1 VEPLPDSET
10 RREHAQDNKELLE
23 RVKSLEAEVE
33 RLRNQSNN
41 GRSFWSRAMLAFL
54 IVFGVML
61 VSIGVVNYLF
71 KFN

>member
-1 VEPLPDSET
+1 LSDSET
-10 RREHAQDNKELLE
+10 CREHAQDNKELLE

>member
-41 GRSFWSRAMLAFL
+41 GRSFWSRAMFAFL